1 MFYLILTMFIGMAA
15 GFLMRRVKALTHIGK
30 AISITIYVMLF
41 FLGVKI
47 GQDEN
52 ILANLSSLGMQ
63 AMLLALAGATGSILF
78 AALLYKSVFRAYA
91 EADASI
97 IPGSSVAPGS
107 DGKEDILNA
116 GKNENPKD
124 GKRGNLKDGKN
135 ENSNAGKEEGL
146 PSGISENNGSKQL
159 KK

>member
-15 GFLMRRVKALTHIGK
+15 GFLMRRVKALAHIGK

-97 IPGSSVAPGS
+97 IPGSSGKERGLKA
-107 DGKEDILNA
+107 GKEDSLNA
-116 GKNENPKD
+116 GKKEGRKTEKEDSLNV
-124 GKRGNLKDGKN
+124 
-135 ENSNAGKEEGL
+135 GKEECL

>member
-15 GFLMRRVKALTHIGK
+15 GFLMRRVKALAHIGK

-97 IPGSSVAPGS
+97 IPGSSIAPGS
-107 DGKEDILNA
+107 SGKERGRVDQPGA
-116 GKNENPKD
+116 GFGRRS
-124 GKRGNLKDGKN
+124 GKKIPQPAFLC
-135 ENSNAGKEEGL
+135 SYFFAGEHVLLRTFFGL
-146 PSGISENNGSKQL
+146 GF
-159 KK
+159 

>member
-15 GFLMRRVKALTHIGK
+15 GFLMRRIKALTHIGK

-97 IPGSSVAPGS
+97 IPGSSIAPGS
-107 DGKEDILNA
+107 DGKE
-116 GKNENPKD
+116 
-124 GKRGNLKDGKN
+124 RGLK
-135 ENSNAGKEEGL
+135 AGKEDSLNVGKEGCL